1 MMLGVTGVSPVRRGS
16 GRPLAGWSVGKAFPF
31 FLIIFFLT
39 EHVTSI
45 INLCGG
51 IFYNGF
57 AEGFYEFGDALE
69 LGFLLGVLGGELL
82 D

>member
-1 MMLGVTGVSPVRRGS
+1 M
-16 GRPLAGWSVGKAFPF
+16 GKAFPF
-31 FLIIFFLT
+31 FLIFFLT

-51 IFYNGF
+51 IFYNVF
-57 AEGFYEFGDALE
+57 DESLYELRDALE
-69 LGFLLGVLGGELL
+69 MGFLLGVLGGELL